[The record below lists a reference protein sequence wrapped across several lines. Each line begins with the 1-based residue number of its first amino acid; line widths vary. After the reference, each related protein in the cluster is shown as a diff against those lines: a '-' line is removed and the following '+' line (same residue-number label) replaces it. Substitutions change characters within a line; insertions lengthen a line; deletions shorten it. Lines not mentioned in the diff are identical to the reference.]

1 MVFASFDFKCCDIV
15 TVFFVFNTDY
25 TVNVPL
31 YAISVRIEL
40 LFRSNKVVVLE
51 TELVLAAQQYHIEP
65 LSNVFDT
72 SLRINNNILLFFL

>member
-1 MVFASFDFKCCDIV
+1 MVFASFDFKGCDKV
-15 TVFFVFNTDY
+15 TIFFVFNTDN

-31 YAISVRIEL
+31 YAIGVRIEL

-51 TELVLAAQQYHIEP
+51 TELVLAAKQYHIEP